1 MLERIIGKRKSLQRN
16 LIKEFIIIF
25 VILIFLSVSIFY
37 ISVSREIDVRLE
49 NMSAGEKINT
59 EEIGSIVKRSL
70 IITIVTS
77 TAYILLIM
85 RYSAKKI
92 LNPINKISE
101 ATKKI
106 ASGDFDIKLES
117 DREDEIGE
125 LTKNFNTMTE
135 GLNKIEVIQKDFINN
150 VSHEMKTPVSS
161 IKGFAQLLKQADL
174 TEEEKQEYI
183 DIIVEESNRLLNI
196 STSILK
202 LSKLQNKEKL
212 NNKVNVDIAAQIEKV
227 VNLLENRLLQKNIK
241 VTTNLSRTIIYG
253 DEELLYQVWMNLIDN
268 SIKFTKE
275 NGNIDISIKKS
286 GNKAEISIKDNG
298 IGMTEEEKKKV
309 FERFYQVDKSHYS
322 EGSGL
327 GLSIVQKIINLSD
340 GSIRIESKKGEG
352 SNFIVE
358 LPYEKNRNKNKKE

>member
-1 MLERIIGKRKSLQRN
+1 
-16 LIKEFIIIF
+16 
-25 VILIFLSVSIFY
+25 
-37 ISVSREIDVRLE
+37 
-49 NMSAGEKINT
+49 
-59 EEIGSIVKRSL
+59 
-70 IITIVTS
+70 
-77 TAYILLIM
+77 
-85 RYSAKKI
+85 
-92 LNPINKISE
+92 
-101 ATKKI
+101 
-106 ASGDFDIKLES
+106 
-117 DREDEIGE
+117 
-125 LTKNFNTMTE
+125 
-135 GLNKIEVIQKDFINN
+135 
-150 VSHEMKTPVSS
+150 MKTPVSS